1 MNLRQKTLLL
11 TICPMVGLIAVLY
24 SCLSI
29 VLQRSYTQL
38 EQQAA
43 QRNLERVEE
52 VITGDLD
59 QLQFLTEDWASGN
72 DVYQF
77 MDDAGP
83 DFIKS
88 NFEDNVFASLELNFI
103 VFATMEGE
111 IIHGKGYDL
120 ELEEPIPI
128 PVSLKQ
134 QLGKNSPLLRFP
146 HIAHHYSGFIP
157 VDDRLMLVAVEPI
170 LRSDETGPING
181 VLLMGR
187 YLDEA
192 KVEDI
197 ELRTKLDLEIYR
209 PSQLD
214 LPKPLQVALQ
224 DLNTAHGNTEIS
236 TTLRLSDANALAGY
250 VLFPGVYE
258 QPQLLVQ
265 TILPRDIYQQ
275 GQITIGYLGFALL
288 GACGISILSIGLL
301 LERVILR
308 RLVKLSREVQ
318 HIGRSNDL
326 TLRVDV
332 EGNDELGSLGE
343 CVNDMLGELQV
354 SNEKLTEEQQKAERL
369 LLNILPAPVANEL
382 MHDSASIPQHFDE
395 VTILF
400 ADIVGFTPLSKRLPP
415 IELVSLLNKIF
426 SAFDGL
432 ADNLGL
438 EKIKTIGDA
447 YMVAAGLPIPRE
459 DHVEAIA
466 EMALAMLSATSV
478 IQTKAGEDLEIRIG
492 INTGV
497 VVAGVIGTKKF
508 IYDMWGDAVNIASRM
523 ESSSKPGKIQVT
535 AATYEKLKDEYVLE
549 RRGLVPVK
557 GRGEMET
564 YWLEARR
571 PEKQAQPQLEPL
583 AKAN

>member
-11 TICPMVGLIAVLY
+11 TICPLLALVAILY

-29 VLQRSYTQL
+29 VLQRSYAQL
-38 EQQAA
+38 EWQDA
-43 QRNLERVEE
+43 QRNLERIVE
-52 VITGDLD
+52 VITSDLE
-59 QLQFLTEDWASGN
+59 QLQFLTEDWAAW
-72 DVYQF
+72 
-77 MDDAGP
+77 DDAYA
-83 DFIKS
+83 FIEDVDPQFIDS

-103 VFATMEGE
+103 IFTNIEGQ

-120 ELEEPIPI
+120 EAEASIPI
-128 PVSLKQ
+128 PVSLQQ
-134 QLGKNSPLLRFP
+134 QLDQNSLLLEFP

-157 VDDRLMLVAVEPI
+157 VDDQLMLVAVEPI

-187 YLDEA
+187 YLDNA

-197 ELRTKLDLEIYR
+197 ELQTKLDLETYR

-214 LPKPLQVALQ
+214 LPDSLQAALQ
-224 DLNTAHGNTEIS
+224 DLKTEHGNTEIS
-236 TTLRLSDANALAGY
+236 STLRRLNASTLAGY

-275 GQITIGYLGFALL
+275 GQTNIHYLGFALL
-288 GACGISILSIGLL
+288 GACGISSLSIGLL
-301 LERVILR
+301 LERVILK

-326 TLRVDV
+326 TLRVGV
-332 EGNDELGSLGE
+332 EGKDELGSLSE
-343 CVNDMLGELQV
+343 CVNDMLGELQI
-354 SNEKLTEEQQKAERL
+354 SNEKLAEEQQKAERL

-382 MHDSASIPQHFDE
+382 MQEVTSIPRHFDE

-432 ADNLGL
+432 AETLGL

-466 EMALAMLSATSV
+466 EMALAMLAATSV
-478 IQTKAGEDLEIRIG
+478 IQTKVGEDLAIRIG

-523 ESSSKPGKIQVT
+523 ESSSEPGRIQVT
-535 AATYEKLKDEYVLE
+535 AATYELIKDKYVLE
-549 RRGLVPVK
+549 RRGVVKVK

-571 PEKQAQPQLEPL
+571 P
-583 AKAN
+583 